1 MAQQAIV
8 AHFEN
13 RSEADAAASAL
24 VSDGLPP
31 DAIQLLPKQG
41 STYTRNSTDTAYDH
55 RRDEG
60 GFWASLG
67 NLALPDEDR
76 YSYAEGM
83 SRGGVTLAVTTDPAH
98 YDRMALLP
106 EQHGAIDLD
115 AREAEWRL

>member
-1 MAQQAIV
+1 MAQQTIV
-8 AHFEN
+8 AHFDS

-24 VSDGLPP
+24 VSDGLPR
-31 DAIQLLPKQG
+31 DAIQLLPEQG
-41 STYTRNSTDTAYDH
+41 SSYTRKATDTAYDH

-83 SRGGVTLAVTTDPAH
+83 SRGGVTLAVTTDPT
-98 YDRMALLP
+98 RS
-106 EQHGAIDLD
+106 
-115 AREAEWRL
+115 